1 MGQTIP
7 NIGELICRI
16 KDSQATSPERL
27 KNLNDSP
34 TGRWGVET
42 KWSGVSCSRKNCEEK
57 AWTQAYILI
66 QVQHF
71 DNQCLHSCKTLD
83 FLYSRSIHQTRKR
96 LIKDIFDVE
105 CFMEW
110 YSSRIMYRTSGVSK
124 TSSILITH
132 GWKKKINTIIL
143 GSVRGRNGAYIT
155 IKMLKFKGFK
165 LKSSNEKIIITWWSF
180 FSISTSSL
188 IAACLGCNK

>member
-1 MGQTIP
+1 MHPFIHLVRAIISSQHLGFLTGCCS
-7 NIGELICRI
+7 NINQPLLVWKWVKQYQIQENLWDKRL
-16 KDSQATSPERL
+16 ATFPERL
-27 KNLNDSP
+27 KNLNDSH
-34 TGRWGVET
+34 TGGYGGET
-42 KWSGVSCSRKNCEEK
+42 KWSGVSCSRKNCENK

-66 QVQHF
+66 QVQHV

-83 FLYSRSIHQTRKR
+83 SLYSLSIYETRKR

-132 GWKKKINTIIL
+132 GWNKNKINHLIL
-143 GSVRGRNGAYIT
+143 QSVRGRNGAYIT
-155 IKMLKFKGFK
+155 
-165 LKSSNEKIIITWWSF
+165 N
-180 FSISTSSL
+180 
-188 IAACLGCNK
+188 